1 MNKANNSVSRLKKII
16 SQTGLVSILWC
27 YFLPMTGFSLHSF
40 SNTSAFNQNGSI
52 NTKDFEA
59 FPYVTVN
66 APKGGTIRLSANGSF
81 NSMNPFILSG
91 IAAAGIEHTY
101 ETLGMYAYD
110 EANTIYG
117 LVAKQFSYDKKNHR
131 FIVTI
136 HEQAKFHNGT
146 TVKSEDIIHTFSTLT
161 TSGHPVYKQIFSDII
176 KVESKG
182 DKEVIF
188 HIHPNSNRNDIPFS
202 IAGLP
207 VLSKADLLT
216 RDFEKTSM
224 KPLIGTGPYQMSR
237 LKVGSDITYK
247 KSENYWGNNL
257 TVNRGR
263 FNFSKITYKYYKDQ
277 NIALTAFKAHRYDWR
292 SENIA
297 KFWATQYQGKAFD
310 EGLVRTELIPD
321 KSPNGMQAF
330 VMNLRKPLFQD
341 IKVRQALNL
350 AFDFQ
355 WLNKNLFYETYVRSN
370 SFYSNSPFSANQPL
384 SVQEKKI
391 LAPYRDQLPSSVWE
405 TPSSYQNQS
414 LSNNLIK
421 AQALLDQTDWVVV
434 GNQRINQQTKQPLS
448 FTLLINSPAMKRIAL
463 PYKRVLK
470 RLGITMHV
478 QLISPSNWI
487 SRVRKFDY
495 DMITYNWP
503 APTFP
508 GTEQYLFWHSDSAD
522 YPGSRNI
529 MGVKHPAID
538 KITKTIPQLD
548 DQDELTHQM
557 RALDRILMAQQ
568 YVIPHWY
575 IDRDRIAYWVC
586 LSPPKHHP
594 KYGIDLAS
602 WYQVYTCD
610 ASVDHS

>member
-1 MNKANNSVSRLKKII
+1 MKKAYNFANRVLNTI
-16 SQTGLVSILWC
+16 SKTGLLVVLWAISV
-27 YFLPMTGFSLHSF
+27 PMTSF
-40 SNTSAFNQNGSI
+40 CINSFTNTTAFNQNGSL
-52 NTKDFEA
+52 NTKAFKA
-59 FPYVTVN
+59 FPYVTVD
-66 APKGGTIRLSANGSF
+66 APKGGKIRLSANGSF

-91 IAAAGIEHTY
+91 ISAAGIEHTY

-110 EANTIYG
+110 EANTVYG
-117 LVAKQFSYDKKNHR
+117 LVAKKFSYDKKNHR
-131 FIVTI
+131 FTVTI
-136 HEQAKFHNGT
+136 HEQAKFHNDT
-146 TVKSEDIIHTFSTLT
+146 PVKSEDIIHTFNTLT
-161 TSGHPVYKQIFSDII
+161 TSGHPVYKQIFSNIT
-176 KVESKG
+176 KVESNG

-188 HIHPNSNRNDIPFS
+188 HIHPNSNRNDMPFS

-216 RDFEKTSM
+216 RDFEKTSL

-237 LKVGSDITYK
+237 LKVGSDIIYQ
-247 KSENYWGNNL
+247 KSKNYWGENL
-257 TVNRGR
+257 PVNQGR
-263 FNFSKITYKYYKDQ
+263 FNFSQIIYKYYKDQ
-277 NIALTAFKAHRYDWR
+277 NISLTAFKAHRYDWR

-297 KFWATQYQGKAFD
+297 KFWATQYQGRAFD
-310 EGLVRTELIPD
+310 KGLVRTELIPD

-330 VMNLRKPLFQD
+330 VMNLRKPLFED

-370 SFYSNSPFSANQPL
+370 SFYSNSPFAANQPL
-384 SVQEKKI
+384 TDQEKKI
-391 LAPYRDQLPSSVWE
+391 LDPYRDQLPDTIWTTST
-405 TPSSYQNQS
+405 TPKNQS

-421 AQALLDQTDWVVV
+421 AQALLDQTDWVVI
-434 GNQRINQQTKQPLS
+434 GNQRVNQKTKQPLT

-487 SRVRKFDY
+487 ARVRKLDF

-538 KITKTIPQLD
+538 QITMTIPQLD
-548 DQDELTHQM
+548 NHNEVTHQM

-610 ASVDHS
+610 TSADHT